1 MMQYRDETNIGG
13 VGQAFLTTHW
23 SLIGDIQSQDEG
35 KRALIGLLLDRYW
48 KPVYFYLRRKGV
60 SNEAAKDLTQAFFHE
75 VVLNRHL
82 VQRADQA
89 KGRFRSFLLHALEQF
104 LIDEHHKRNAG
115 KRIPPHKLVS
125 FDQFDAPELP
135 GAIATSDAQESYN
148 FGWMA
153 SLLDQILSQVETKC
167 REQGLDLHWQIFR
180 ERIIDPI
187 LENTDP
193 PSLEAVCRKYQIA
206 DKKKASNLVITVKRC
221 FKATLL
227 EYVRSTVTSEDEFD
241 DELAEIMR
249 LFGDRAQH
257 FQKPSD

>member
-1 MMQYRDETNIGG
+1 MQYRDETDIGG
-13 VGQAFLTTHW
+13 VGRAFLTTHW

-35 KRALIGLLLDRYW
+35 NRALIGLLLDRYW
-48 KPVYFYLRRKGV
+48 KPIYFYLRRKGI

-75 VVLNRHL
+75 VVLNRNL
-82 VQRADQA
+82 IQRADQT
-89 KGRFRSFLLHALEQF
+89 KGRFRTFLLHALEQF
-104 LIDEHHKRNAG
+104 LIDECNKKRSAS
-115 KRIPPHKLVS
+115 KRIPAYKIVS
-125 FDQFDAPELP
+125 FDQFDTPELP
-135 GAIATSDAQESYN
+135 QAIATSDTQESYN

-167 REQGLDLHWQIFR
+167 MEQGLDLHWKIFHD
-180 ERIIDPI
+180 RIVGPI

-193 PSLEAVCRKYQIA
+193 PSLDVICRKYRIS

-241 DELAEIMR
+241 EELAEIMR
-249 LFGDRAQH
+249 LFGNRAQH
-257 FQKPSD
+257 F